1 MSTIVNSLRRA
12 EIITIALHKRVAD
25 AEDLD
30 RFLKSWF
37 WHRPLSAD
45 QDPIGAVIEVASRM
59 GRHDLTEK
67 EAKIIIK
74 ASTNGA
80 RPLRKA
86 DDLGQYLRLSDA
98 ERTEWGV
105 RTIGA
110 HDLSKRQRT
119 LRRKQRNREQHA
131 ERRRQRGA
139 TPRAQSL
146 SRRQPWKTE
155 GISRRTW
162 ERRRL
167 TQIRPQ

>member
-1 MSTIVNSLRRA
+1 MSIVNSLRRA
-12 EIITIALHKRVAD
+12 EIITIAMHKRVGD
-25 AEDLD
+25 TEDLD

-45 QDPIGAVIEVASRM
+45 QDPIGALIEVAARM
-59 GRHDLTEK
+59 GRRDLTK
-67 EAKIIIK
+67 AEAKDIIK
-74 ASTNGA
+74 ASTNGG

-110 HDLSKRQRT
+110 HDLSKGQRT
-119 LRRKQRNREQHA
+119 RRRKRRNREQHA
-131 ERRRQRGA
+131 ERRRRQGA
-139 TPRAQSL
+139 TPRSQSL
-146 SRRQPWKTE
+146 SRLQPWKAE

-162 ERRRL
+162 ERRRRL